1 MIDLDNLIG
10 DYIESAKVELQNTT
24 IYVYQSLTFG
34 EMLIALLLSLIIV
47 LILLYWFY
55 EVVR

>member
-1 MIDLDNLIG
+1 MIDLGNLIHE
-10 DYIESAKVELQNTT
+10 YLTAAKVELQNTT

-34 EMLIALLLSLIIV
+34 EMLIALLLSLMIV
-47 LILLYWFY
+47 LFLLYWFY